1 MINLYRFLPILCLL
15 VPGSAGAI
23 DPGMPN
29 PPASPTLVDVGLFIA
44 DIVDMDEVNE
54 NFRME
59 LILIADWH
67 DPRLA
72 FDAKAEGT
80 DIKIFQG
87 AYQFSE
93 VFSGWWPQLF
103 ILNEVGHGDFN
114 AIKIEVYAD
123 GHVRYLEQRNV
134 LLETPMTLAK
144 FPFDTQHL
152 KAFIIPFGNNAEQ
165 VKLRINET
173 MQEATNEYV
182 NRHGSM
188 VNIAEWS
195 LENVHMTT
203 VTMSNYAYN
212 GKKEHL
218 SEVVLTITM
227 KREAAHIV
235 WGILLPLLILV
246 SMIWSIFWMDN
257 SLSDRLNISFIGI
270 LTIVAYQFLII
281 DTMPRISYLTFTDTL
296 LLCSFVIM
304 SSTILESLYVHNL
317 GRRNKQNKAM
327 MIDRISRWAFPGVYV
342 AIILFNYVY
351 YMYYL

>member
-1 MINLYRFLPILCLL
+1 
-15 VPGSAGAI
+15 
-23 DPGMPN
+23 
-29 PPASPTLVDVGLFIA
+29 
-44 DIVDMDEVNE
+44 
-54 NFRME
+54 
-59 LILIADWH
+59 
-67 DPRLA
+67 
-72 FDAKAEGT
+72 
-80 DIKIFQG
+80 
-87 AYQFSE
+87 
-93 VFSGWWPQLF
+93 
-103 ILNEVGHGDFN
+103 
-114 AIKIEVYAD
+114 
-123 GHVRYLEQRNV
+123 
-134 LLETPMTLAK
+134 
-144 FPFDTQHL
+144 
-152 KAFIIPFGNNAEQ
+152 
-165 VKLRINET
+165 
-173 MQEATNEYV
+173 
-182 NRHGSM
+182 M

-195 LENVHMTT
+195 LENLSMTA